1 MSLEHA
7 PRRPRKVIRVAR
19 LKDYFGL
26 GHSQLYVVIDL
37 LVKAGLLTKPFNAAG
52 GTGSAKSVFEDE
64 VIHIQEIGV
73 AKALAAAAEDAD
85 TE

>member
-7 PRRPRKVIRVAR
+7 PSRPRRVVRVSR
-19 LKDYFGL
+19 LKDFFGL
-26 GHSQLYVVIDL
+26 SHSQLYVVIDE

-64 VIHIQEIGV
+64 IVHIQEIGV
-73 AKALAAAAEDAD
+73 AKALAEAKDA
-85 TE
+85 T